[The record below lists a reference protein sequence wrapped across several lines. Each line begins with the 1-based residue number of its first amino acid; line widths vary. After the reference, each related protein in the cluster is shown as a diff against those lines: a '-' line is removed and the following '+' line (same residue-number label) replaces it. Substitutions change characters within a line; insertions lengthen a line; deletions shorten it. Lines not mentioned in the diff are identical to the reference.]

1 MDFFIGSYTRMGGP
15 GVGKCRLEDNRLSLL
30 ESDPLPNST
39 YVIYNRAQDK
49 LFAICSDPVAAA
61 EGGSVAS
68 YDISGGQLRRIS
80 RQDTLGGGPCHLAL
94 DETERFLYTANYF
107 TGSVSVFAVGEGGE
121 LSPCVQHVRHTGH
134 SVHPERQTGPHAHQV
149 SFIPGTRLLCVV
161 DLGLDALMVYQPDE
175 KTGELTLY
183 SRSQVPGGLGPRHLI
198 YAKNGLT
205 YLACEVASQAAVL
218 RWNGKEFQ
226 VLQVLPT
233 LPEDFTGKNTASAIR
248 LTSDET
254 QLLISNRGHDSIAV
268 YRIGGE
274 GLLTL
279 ESILKTGDDFPRD
292 FALVDDDT
300 LLIGH
305 QNGQLTLARRTE
317 TALETIGAL
326 DVKGCVC
333 VALPRR

>member
-1 MDFFIGSYTRMGGP
+1 M
-15 GVGKCRLEDNRLSLL
+15 
-30 ESDPLPNST
+30 
-39 YVIYNRAQDK
+39 
-49 LFAICSDPVAAA
+49 
-61 EGGSVAS
+61 
-68 YDISGGQLRRIS
+68 
-80 RQDTLGGGPCHLAL
+80 
-94 DETERFLYTANYF
+94 
-107 TGSVSVFAVGEGGE
+107 
-121 LSPCVQHVRHTGH
+121 
-134 SVHPERQTGPHAHQV
+134 HPERQTGPHAHQV

-205 YLACEVASQAAVL
+205 YLASEVASQAAVL
-218 RWNGKEFQ
+218 RWNGNEFQ